1 MTTQLLTQ
9 EQATGILNRTTASM
23 AIKALH
29 FDVVQHYGPVTHK
42 FVKATITPDL
52 QAVSDLL
59 ASSVFSDN
67 QFKSASYALHHD
79 MGLIDRRGGQDGHIA
94 VATLCQADAVFASK
108 RGFGANTIAEFRT
121 AVELMADVC
130 RGADDQERPVDPPPV
145 VYEEVS
151 SEEGS
156 FPTKGDDVQGI
167 KAQIIKCLQAVDAI
181 FKQMQE
187 VFDRPLPSQVDD
199 DDRWKDNPDQ
209 TMDVLVKQDD
219 GSMDAVKIEAPIQP
233 KHVPYMQNR
242 S

>member
-9 EQATGILNRTTASM
+9 EQATAILNKTTATT
-23 AIKALH
+23 AIECLH
-29 FDVVQHYGPVTHK
+29 YDVVAHYGPVTHK
-42 FVKATITPDL
+42 FVKRSIRPDL

-59 ASSVFSDN
+59 KSPVYSDD
-67 QFKSASYALHHD
+67 QFAGASYNIHRK
-79 MGLIDRRGGQDGHIA
+79 MGLIDRRGRQDGHVA
-94 VATLCQADAVFASK
+94 VASICEADAAFRNK
-108 RGFGANTIAEFRT
+108 RGFGAQTIAEFRT
-121 AVELMADVC
+121 AVELMADVK
-130 RGADDQERPVDPPPV
+130 RGSDVQERPVDPQPV

-151 SEEGS
+151 SEEGQ
-156 FPTKGDDVQGI
+156 FPIKDADVQDI
-167 KAQIIKCLQAVDAI
+167 KEQILDCLKAIDGI

-199 DDRWKDNPDQ
+199 NDRWKDNPDQ